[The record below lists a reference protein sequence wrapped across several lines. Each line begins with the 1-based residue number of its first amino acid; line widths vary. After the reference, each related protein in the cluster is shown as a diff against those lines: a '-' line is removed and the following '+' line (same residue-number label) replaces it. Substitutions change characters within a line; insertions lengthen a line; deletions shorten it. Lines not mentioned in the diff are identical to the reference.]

1 MNKVTASEAA
11 KLVAISRQHLY
22 REYINTGKISVTKE
36 NNKTLIDISELIRV
50 FPNLKI
56 NDNVTPL
63 DTNHDKIVTMLEK
76 QLAEAKEREVDY
88 KNQAEWYKSQIDELR
103 HQTNRLIED
112 KTPKK
117 RRKVFGIF

>member
-11 KLVAISRQHLY
+11 KLAAISRQHLY

-76 QLAEAKEREVDY
+76 QLAEAKEREIDY
-88 KNQAEWYKSQIDELR
+88 KKQEEWYKSQIDELR

-112 KTPKK
+112 KTPKT